1 MKVKVIDT
9 DGLSKEVIQKI
20 ETPMTFIK
28 WWDENKTMFCELK
41 NLKGNVVRILK
52 TMNTTKKDKQVEID
66 REKIIQQIQKIN
78 CNQKNNITELANLND
93 KELFKRL
100 KELTK

>member
-41 NLKGNVVRILK
+41 NLKGNVVRIFPERIKPIDSSQSLDDV
-52 TMNTTKKDKQVEID
+52 TETSIEI
-66 REKIIQQIQKIN
+66 N
-78 CNQKNNITELANLND
+78 
-93 KELFKRL
+93 
-100 KELTK
+100 

>member
-1 MKVKVIDT
+1 MKIKVIDI

-41 NLKGNVVRILK
+41 NLKGDIVRIFPERIKPIDSSQSLDDV
-52 TMNTTKKDKQVEID
+52 TETSIEI
-66 REKIIQQIQKIN
+66 N
-78 CNQKNNITELANLND
+78 
-93 KELFKRL
+93 
-100 KELTK
+100 

>member
-20 ETPMTFIK
+20 EILMTFIK

-41 NLKGNVVRILK
+41 NLKGNVVRIFPERIKPIDSSQSLDDV
-52 TMNTTKKDKQVEID
+52 TETSIEI
-66 REKIIQQIQKIN
+66 N
-78 CNQKNNITELANLND
+78 
-93 KELFKRL
+93 
-100 KELTK
+100 

>member
-1 MKVKVIDT
+1 MKVKVINT

-41 NLKGNVVRILK
+41 NLKGNVVRIFPERIKPIDSSQSLDDV
-52 TMNTTKKDKQVEID
+52 TETSIEI
-66 REKIIQQIQKIN
+66 N
-78 CNQKNNITELANLND
+78 
-93 KELFKRL
+93 
-100 KELTK
+100 